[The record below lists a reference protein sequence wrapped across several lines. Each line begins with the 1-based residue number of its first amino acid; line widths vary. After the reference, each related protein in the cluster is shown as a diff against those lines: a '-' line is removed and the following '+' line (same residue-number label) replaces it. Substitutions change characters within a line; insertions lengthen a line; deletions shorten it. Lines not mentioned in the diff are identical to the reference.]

1 MIPRPPIKILKNL
14 AIASLAIMLLGTA
27 AFRRALSGTAG
38 RGTKSESLESGGLD
52 RTYLIHVPAS
62 YDPQKPVPLI
72 LVLHGA
78 TQSPASAERM
88 SKMSQKSESENFIVV
103 YPSGTGRLPT
113 WNSGSCCAYAMKNHI
128 DDIAFLSALIDK
140 LETDYSIDRKRIF
153 VTGISNGG
161 MMSYRVG
168 CELSDKVAAIAPVEG
183 ALDVECKPTA
193 PVSVLIFHGTADHLV
208 PFNGGSTPFQMGSKR
223 SDTPVSGA
231 VQFWV
236 KHDACSTEPK
246 HKEPS
251 EVHTDV
257 YSGCKSGSSVVLY
270 AIQGGHHSWPGDRL
284 TPQINATDT
293 MLAFF
298 ANHPRP

>member
-27 AFRRALSGTAG
+27 AFRRALSGAAG

-128 DDIAFLSALIDK
+128 DDIAFLSSLINK

-223 SDTPVSGA
+223 SDTPVSEA

-236 KHDACSTEPK
+236 KHDACSTGPK
-246 HKEPS
+246 HEETS
-251 EVHTDV
+251 EVHTEV
-257 YSGCKSGSSVVLY
+257 YSACKSGSSVVLY

-298 ANHPRP
+298 ANHPKP